1 MKTMLIKE
9 GFKGLLYENGVFTR
23 LLEPGKHTLRGLFDT
38 TEREVL
44 KVDVRERSTTIKN
57 QEILTSDKVTV
68 RLSLLVYFKVVDA
81 VAAVSK
87 LENFEDRIYE
97 DVQLSARRFLATR
110 SLDQLL
116 LDRNDLSNAI
126 KADVAASLLA
136 YGVDILRADVKDF
149 VFPGQLKDVMN
160 KVIETSRQAEATL
173 IATRARLEVAA
184 LEAKSRAEVV
194 RLDAASRAEAVQVEA
209 KAAVAAGDEKL
220 KADEKVLELLA
231 KHPLLVKVKELEAL
245 ERIGSKGNNHFYVGI
260 DPRERLNAHHG

>member
-1 MKTMLIKE
+1 MKSTLIKD

-23 LLEPGKHTLRGLFDT
+23 LLEPGKHELAGGFFDET
-38 TEREVL
+38 QREVVM
-44 KVDVRERSTTIKN
+44 VDVRERSTTIKN

-68 RLSLLVYFKVVDA
+68 RLSLLVYFKVVDP

-87 LENFEDRIYE
+87 LTNFEDRIYE

-160 KVIETSRQAEATL
+160 KVIETSRQAEAQL
-173 IATRARLEVAA
+173 IATRARLEVAS
-184 LEAKSRAEVV
+184 LEAKSRAEVT
-194 RLDAASRAEAVQVEA
+194 RLDSLARAEAAQVEA
-209 KAAVAAGDEKL
+209 KAHVQAQNQKL
-220 KADEKVLELLA
+220 EADAKLLELLA
-231 KHPLLVKVKELEAL
+231 QHPLLVKLKELEML
-245 ERIGSKGNNHFYVGI
+245 ERIGSKGNNHFFVGV
-260 DPRERLNAHHG
+260 DPSKVQKV